1 MCLFLIGNFNILFTE
16 PSAPIIEDLRSTL
29 DYGLN
34 VSWKTDVNSRQE
46 TFQVVLRRNDT
57 GLCYKIFFILI
68 TQILFLII
76 L

>member
-1 MCLFLIGNFNILFTE
+1 MHNLKYCYLYLFIFCLFTE
-16 PSAPIIEDLRSTL
+16 PSAPIIEDLRPTL

-57 GLCYKIFFILI
+57 GS
-68 TQILFLII
+68 
-76 L
+76 

>member
-1 MCLFLIGNFNILFTE
+1 MLLTFKKIYIFTE
-16 PSAPIIEDLRSTL
+16 PSAPIIEDLRPTL

-57 GLCYKIFFILI
+57 GL
-68 TQILFLII
+68 
-76 L
+76 